1 MSTTFDHLLLKN
13 LSSPQPE
20 SERVD
25 WVESTSCLP
34 DLPQIDAVDAL
45 DAVDAV
51 DCYLI
56 YPNIGGRLGRRL
68 HDIY

>member
-34 DLPQIDAVDAL
+34 DLPQIDAVDA
-45 DAVDAV
+45 VDAV

-56 YPNIGGRLGRRL
+56 YLNIGGRLGRRL
-68 HDIY
+68 HEIY